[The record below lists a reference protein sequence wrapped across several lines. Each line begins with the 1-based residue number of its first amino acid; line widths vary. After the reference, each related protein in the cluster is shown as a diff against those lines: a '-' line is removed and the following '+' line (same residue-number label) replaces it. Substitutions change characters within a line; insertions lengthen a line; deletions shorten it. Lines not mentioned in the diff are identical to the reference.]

1 MIQINARN
9 LIYLKY
15 EIWIVK
21 WLATS
26 KYTNRNAIPWVA
38 LINIFIRIYRSI
50 IWHSPNQIVNIN
62 FFCLNHSKHWH
73 KAIFNRIMIKLIV
86 ITTHTFLE
94 RIWFLCNSSK
104 RYVDYVSR
112 VMYDS
117 QSSNTI
123 KVHHIEPIQLK
134 INPFVRNQ
142 RVIFHIFHLLYVGI
156 PTSYRVF

>member
-1 MIQINARN
+1 MHYNCKPIFTATACLQIHNDPDQCTKLDLFEVWDINCWRVCN
-9 LIYLKY
+9 KHIYEQKCNTISC
-15 EIWIVK
+15 E
-21 WLATS
+21 
-26 KYTNRNAIPWVA
+26 
-38 LINIFIRIYRSI
+38 
-50 IWHSPNQIVNIN
+50 NQCFYSHLSQNYMA
-62 FFCLNHSKHWH
+62 S
-73 KAIFNRIMIKLIV
+73 
-86 ITTHTFLE
+86 TTYTFLE
-94 RIWFLCNSSK
+94 RILFLYNSSK

-156 PTSYRVF
+156 PTSYRVFEPWRL

>member
-1 MIQINARN
+1 MQV
-9 LIYLKY
+9 Y
-15 EIWIVK
+15 EQKCNTISCANQCFYSQLSLNYMAFAELVI
-21 WLATS
+21 A
-26 KYTNRNAIPWVA
+26 YT
-38 LINIFIRIYRSI
+38 LQERS
-50 IWHSPNQIVNIN
+50 
-62 FFCLNHSKHWH
+62 L
-73 KAIFNRIMIKLIV
+73 
-86 ITTHTFLE
+86 
-94 RIWFLCNSSK
+94 FLCNSSK
-104 RYVDYVSR
+104 IYVDYVSR